1 MNETEYKL
9 VFERDGSAAYFK
21 LNRRGQTAL
30 PGLRTGSDSFSWELD
45 GALLNTG
52 TNTEALILEERTV
65 GKIAELPIVRAVA
78 VEYRGDYKIYKI
90 IINYNNPKEEMEML
104 EKLNEVYDE
113 LGDDNIVVEYDPVP
127 DRDLERTKRKGLTL
141 LTD

>member
-1 MNETEYKL
+1 MNDTEYNL
-9 VFERDGSAAYFK
+9 VFERDGCIAYFRV
-21 LNRRGQTAL
+21 NRRGQSSL
-30 PGLRTGSDSFSWELD
+30 PGMRSVGGSFSWELD
-45 GALLNTG
+45 RGLLNTS
-52 TNTEALILEERTV
+52 TNTEALIVEEKAMGT
-65 GKIAELPIVRAVA
+65 IAGLPIVRGVA

-104 EKLNEVYDE
+104 EKLNEIYDE